1 MTEGKEPTNT
11 TDFAVYIGESRE
23 VSRQLVESVKE
34 MRGDLKEFRTDV
46 KNDFGG
52 IKDIQAAQGAEIAVL
67 KRAVS
72 SLEET
77 QANQAATIAPIKLH
91 PAVLVGIILSPVVAL
106 ASILV
111 SVFVALSK

>member
-1 MTEGKEPTNT
+1 MNENADSTNT

-52 IKDIQAAQGAEIAVL
+52 IKDVQAAQGAEIAVL

-72 SLEET
+72 TLEEI
-77 QANQAATIAPIKLH
+77 QASQAATIAPIKLH
-91 PAVLVGIILSPVVAL
+91 PAVLVGIVLSPVGAL
-106 ASILV
+106 AAILV